1 MIHKHRDEGEN
12 DFMISTA
19 ALSKLLGGSREAE
32 MRATRLQTEKG
43 IGRFGEVNALAFLCG
58 VVVVSRPVALH
69 GVGDGVGCKARR
81 IFDLFD
87 LRQRGA
93 LNCHELSVCLL
104 TLARALEAFLKL
116 TEEGHVSE
124 LFREKDSKIYMG
136 LEGLDR
142 AAKLA
147 LRKWDAPDDYDSAEE
162 SEDEEVGHVGMKD
175 VIATADDDDQSV
187 LVEKKEKKE
196 KTLERERFVAWSRR
210 LLAPGCRPPAVLDA
224 LRPVWK
230 SKFYGAFVLNHRVV
244 LHAID
249 AMPARWRGDAGSSP
263 LERARTAAS
272 SPRNDLVHPTY
283 WLISTQVTTIIMQKN
298 GAGMDTG
305 AAMHW
310 DANKDGL
317 VCIPWENAEM
327 HVVLTIYGVSLN
339 VDNVGDEED

>member
-1 MIHKHRDEGEN
+1 MSLPEPYSCFPLLSVGDVDRIVHKHRDECEG

-147 LRKWDAPDDYDSAEE
+147 LRKWDAPDDYDSSEE
-162 SEDEEVGHVGMKD
+162 TDEEDHVGMKA
-175 VIATADDDDQSV
+175 VLATTDENDNEM

-210 LLAPGCRPPAVLDA
+210 LLAPGCRPPAG
-224 LRPVWK
+224 R
-230 SKFYGAFVLNHRVV
+230 S
-244 LHAID
+244 
-249 AMPARWRGDAGSSP
+249 
-263 LERARTAAS
+263 
-272 SPRNDLVHPTY
+272 
-283 WLISTQVTTIIMQKN
+283 
-298 GAGMDTG
+298 GAGRGG
-305 AAMHW
+305 A
-310 DANKDGL
+310 
-317 VCIPWENAEM
+317 
-327 HVVLTIYGVSLN
+327 
-339 VDNVGDEED
+339 

>member
-1 MIHKHRDEGEN
+1 
-12 DFMISTA
+12 MISTA

-162 SEDEEVGHVGMKD
+162 SDEEEVGHVGMKD

-187 LVEKKEKKE
+187 LVEKKERKE

-230 SKFYGAFVLNHRVV
+230 STSASGAPDNSSLSHFSAIARPSWLGRAARKQHG
-244 LHAID
+244 HAV
-249 AMPARWRGDAGSSP
+249 
-263 LERARTAAS
+263 EQAS
-272 SPRNDLVHPTY
+272 RR
-283 WLISTQVTTIIMQKN
+283 
-298 GAGMDTG
+298 
-305 AAMHW
+305 
-310 DANKDGL
+310 
-317 VCIPWENAEM
+317 
-327 HVVLTIYGVSLN
+327 
-339 VDNVGDEED
+339 

>member
-1 MIHKHRDEGEN
+1 MGATVSLPEPYSCFPLLSVGDVDSMIHKHRDEGEN

-147 LRKWDAPDDYDSAEE
+147 LRKWDAPDDYDSSEE
-162 SEDEEVGHVGMKD
+162 TDEEDHVGMKA
-175 VIATADDDDQSV
+175 VLATGDDDDNEM

-249 AMPARWRGDAGSSP
+249 AMPARWRGDVESSP
-263 LERARTAAS
+263 LDRARTDAS
-272 SPRNDLVHPTY
+272 LPRNDLVKNCWVHPTH
-283 WLISTQVTTIIMQKN
+283 WLISAQVATLSQGRIEQR
-298 GAGMDTG
+298 
-305 AAMHW
+305 
-310 DANKDGL
+310 
-317 VCIPWENAEM
+317 
-327 HVVLTIYGVSLN
+327 
-339 VDNVGDEED
+339 